1 MDRVL
6 ITGVRGQIASFLA
19 EQLLAEGHE
28 VVGLT
33 RSEDDTLPDG
43 IVRARGSL
51 EPGVGVEALVRDN
64 GALTAIVHLAS
75 LTSMARSWQEP
86 MLTFD
91 LNARAAVAI
100 VFAARDTGIRIVHA
114 SSAEIFGRAST
125 PIQDEQTPLDPVSPY
140 GIAKAAAHLA
150 IRFGRREY
158 KGPMSNLIFYLGES
172 LRRGPDF
179 VMRKITRSVAAIAAG
194 HQTHLSL
201 GNTSAVRDF
210 CHAKDLA
217 AAAKLLALG
226 ATPGDYVC
234 ASGEGHAIKDIVDTA
249 CRIAGLNP
257 AECVRTDPSLFRP
270 NDIPSLV
277 GDGAKLRALGWVPTV
292 SFEAL
297 VAELLDHEMRAA
309 NVDGRERNG
318 PEGIAR

>member
-33 RSEDDTLPDG
+33 RSPDDALPDG
-43 IVRARGSL
+43 IERARGSL
-51 EPGVGVEALVRDN
+51 EPGAGIEALVREN

-91 LNARAAVAI
+91 LNARAAVAL
-100 VFAARDTGIRIVHA
+100 VFAARDARVRIVHA
-114 SSAEIFGRAST
+114 SSAEIFGRAAT

-158 KGPMSNLIFYLGES
+158 KAPMSNLIFYLGES

-179 VMRKITRSVAAIAAG
+179 VMRKITRGVAAIAAG
-194 HQTHLSL
+194 REKHIAL

-226 ATPGDYVC
+226 AKPGDYVC

-249 CRIAGLNP
+249 CRLAHLDP
-257 AECVRTDPSLFRP
+257 ADCVRTDPSLFRP

-277 GDGAKLRALGWVPTV
+277 GNGSALRALGWAPTV

-297 VAELLDHEMRAA
+297 VGELLDHEMREAKA
-309 NVDGRERNG
+309 RG
-318 PEGIAR
+318 PHEQ